1 MLVEKINSCV
11 VLYDVK
17 TNDVLGYFDEKR
29 IMTRRGL
36 IRLMRELCDEVWI
49 TKGHLRELIELAHSL
64 VGKNL

>member
-17 TNDVLGYFDEKR
+17 TSDVLGYFDEKR

-36 IRLMRELCDEVWI
+36 IRLMRELCDESWVK
-49 TKGHLRELIELAHSL
+49 TGHIKELLDLARSL
-64 VGKNL
+64 AGK